1 MPRKLPKAVEV
12 RAEAKVILNRWQQAM
27 VKSESAIAKAIEL
40 GDTILEDAL
49 HHESELQAYDFEVQL
64 AMLDNRL
71 IKPGEP
77 PPESRPEH
85 VEALKHYRAHE
96 EI

>member
-1 MPRKLPKAVEV
+1 MPRKPPRSAEV
-12 RAEAKVILNRWQQAM
+12 RAEARVILHRWQQAM
-27 VKSESAIAKAIEL
+27 AKSEAEIAKAIAI

-71 IKPGEP
+71 ISPSAQ
-77 PPESRPEH
+77 PPELRPEH
-85 VEALKHYRAHE
+85 LEALKHYRKHSQ
-96 EI
+96 